1 MQQGGGRMAFAADAR
16 AFEAE
21 HIQQRQQHQQSQQ
34 QGAGGGRGSGSMA
47 SKWFSAAGNR

>member
-1 MQQGGGRMAFAADAR
+1 MAFAADAR

-34 QGAGGGRGSGSMA
+34 GGGGRGSGSMA